1 MASVDKLSIR
11 GVRSFSP
18 ERECVIKFYKPL
30 TVIYGMNGCGKTT
43 IIECLK
49 YSCTGSLPPGSR
61 SGQSFVHDPKL
72 ADLSEVKAQ
81 IKLRF
86 QNRAGIPTTVIR
98 SLQLTQLKKSM
109 RFKALDAVVR
119 GVRVCNMFTNKT
131 KQTHTQV
138 QTIHKGQKHSLT
150 QRCAEVDSMIP
161 QLMGVKKAVLDNVI
175 FCDQEDSNWPLQEGT
190 ALKKK
195 FDDIFESTRYTK
207 ALKVISD
214 ERKKQR
220 NEMKDL
226 ERDLSLIK
234 ARAEN
239 VQQLVRERDECK
251 EKREEIGEKIKRYEN
266 VVKDSDERLTVRV

>member
-18 ERECVIKFYKPL
+18 DRECVIKFYKPL

-49 YSCTGSLPPGSR
+49 YSCTGTLPPGSK
-61 SGQSFVHDPKL
+61 SGQSFIHDPKL
-72 ADLSEVKAQ
+72 ADLTEVKAQ

-109 RFKALDAVVR
+109 RFKALDAVI
-119 GVRVCNMFTNKT
+119 
-131 KQTHTQV
+131 
-138 QTIHKGQKHSLT
+138 QTIHKGQKQSLT
-150 QRCAEVDSMIP
+150 QRCAEVDNMIP

-175 FCDQEDSNWPLQEGT
+175 FCHQEDSNWPLQEGT

-220 NEMKDL
+220 NQMKDL

-234 ARAEN
+234 ARAQN
-239 VQQLVRERDECK
+239 VQMLVRERDECK
-251 EKREEIGEKIKRYEN
+251 EKREDIAEKISKYETI
-266 VVKDSDERLTVRV
+266 VKECEDRLDVLQAELDKVRALESEEVSCVL

>member
-119 GVRVCNMFTNKT
+119 GVRVCNIVHEQNNTN
-131 KQTHTQV
+131 THTGTDNSQRTETFLDTAMCGSRQHDTSAHGCEESSV
-138 QTIHKGQKHSLT
+138 GQCHFLSSGRFQL
-150 QRCAEVDSMIP
+150 ASSGGYSVEEEV
-161 QLMGVKKAVLDNVI
+161 
-175 FCDQEDSNWPLQEGT
+175 
-190 ALKKK
+190 
-195 FDDIFESTRYTK
+195 
-207 ALKVISD
+207 
-214 ERKKQR
+214 
-220 NEMKDL
+220 
-226 ERDLSLIK
+226 
-234 ARAEN
+234 
-239 VQQLVRERDECK
+239 
-251 EKREEIGEKIKRYEN
+251 
-266 VVKDSDERLTVRV
+266 

>member
-1 MASVDKLSIR
+1 MDKLSIR

-131 KQTHTQV
+131 TQTHIQV

-150 QRCAEVDSMIP
+150 QRCAEVDNMIP

-175 FCDQEDSNWPLQEGT
+175 FCHQEDSNWPLQEGT

>member
-1 MASVDKLSIR
+1 M
-11 GVRSFSP
+11 
-18 ERECVIKFYKPL
+18 
-30 TVIYGMNGCGKTT
+30 
-43 IIECLK
+43 
-49 YSCTGSLPPGSR
+49 
-61 SGQSFVHDPKL
+61 
-72 ADLSEVKAQ
+72 
-81 IKLRF
+81 
-86 QNRAGIPTTVIR
+86 
-98 SLQLTQLKKSM
+98 
-109 RFKALDAVVR
+109 
-119 GVRVCNMFTNKT
+119 
-131 KQTHTQV
+131 
-138 QTIHKGQKHSLT
+138 T
-150 QRCAEVDSMIP
+150 QRCAEVDNMIP

-175 FCDQEDSNWPLQEGT
+175 FCHQEDSNWPLQEGT

-266 VVKDSDERLTVRV
+266 VVKDSDERLTVGF

>member
-119 GVRVCNMFTNKT
+119 TCVLLLLLLLRERT
-131 KQTHTQV
+131 THTHTHTGTNDSQRTETFLDTAMCGSRQHDTTAHGCEESSV
-138 QTIHKGQKHSLT
+138 GQCHFL
-150 QRCAEVDSMIP
+150 
-161 QLMGVKKAVLDNVI
+161 
-175 FCDQEDSNWPLQEGT
+175 
-190 ALKKK
+190 
-195 FDDIFESTRYTK
+195 
-207 ALKVISD
+207 
-214 ERKKQR
+214 
-220 NEMKDL
+220 
-226 ERDLSLIK
+226 
-234 ARAEN
+234 
-239 VQQLVRERDECK
+239 
-251 EKREEIGEKIKRYEN
+251 
-266 VVKDSDERLTVRV
+266 

>member
-119 GVRVCNMFTNKT
+119 ATYLCFRFTLAFFSIKMFTNRT
-131 KQTHTQV
+131 THTH
-138 QTIHKGQKHSLT
+138 THTLIHRYRQ
-150 QRCAEVDSMIP
+150 
-161 QLMGVKKAVLDNVI
+161 
-175 FCDQEDSNWPLQEGT
+175 
-190 ALKKK
+190 
-195 FDDIFESTRYTK
+195 YTK
-207 ALKVISD
+207 D
-214 ERKKQR
+214 R
-220 NEMKDL
+220 N
-226 ERDLSLIK
+226 IP
-234 ARAEN
+234 
-239 VQQLVRERDECK
+239 
-251 EKREEIGEKIKRYEN
+251 
-266 VVKDSDERLTVRV
+266 

>member
-1 MASVDKLSIR
+1 M
-11 GVRSFSP
+11 
-18 ERECVIKFYKPL
+18 
-30 TVIYGMNGCGKTT
+30 
-43 IIECLK
+43 
-49 YSCTGSLPPGSR
+49 
-61 SGQSFVHDPKL
+61 
-72 ADLSEVKAQ
+72 
-81 IKLRF
+81 
-86 QNRAGIPTTVIR
+86 
-98 SLQLTQLKKSM
+98 
-109 RFKALDAVVR
+109 
-119 GVRVCNMFTNKT
+119 
-131 KQTHTQV
+131 
-138 QTIHKGQKHSLT
+138 T
-150 QRCAEVDSMIP
+150 QRCAEVDNMIP

-175 FCDQEDSNWPLQEGT
+175 FCHQEDSNWPLQEGT

-266 VVKDSDERLTVRV
+266 VVKDSDERLTVGVSMSHIIRTKCYNLE

>member
-1 MASVDKLSIR
+1 
-11 GVRSFSP
+11 
-18 ERECVIKFYKPL
+18 
-30 TVIYGMNGCGKTT
+30 
-43 IIECLK
+43 
-49 YSCTGSLPPGSR
+49 
-61 SGQSFVHDPKL
+61 
-72 ADLSEVKAQ
+72 
-81 IKLRF
+81 
-86 QNRAGIPTTVIR
+86 
-98 SLQLTQLKKSM
+98 
-109 RFKALDAVVR
+109 
-119 GVRVCNMFTNKT
+119 
-131 KQTHTQV
+131 
-138 QTIHKGQKHSLT
+138 
-150 QRCAEVDSMIP
+150 MIP

-175 FCDQEDSNWPLQEGT
+175 FCHQEDSNWPLQEGT

-266 VVKDSDERLTVRV
+266 VVKDSDERLSVGVYFYLAQ

>member
-1 MASVDKLSIR
+1 M
-11 GVRSFSP
+11 
-18 ERECVIKFYKPL
+18 
-30 TVIYGMNGCGKTT
+30 
-43 IIECLK
+43 
-49 YSCTGSLPPGSR
+49 
-61 SGQSFVHDPKL
+61 
-72 ADLSEVKAQ
+72 
-81 IKLRF
+81 
-86 QNRAGIPTTVIR
+86 
-98 SLQLTQLKKSM
+98 
-109 RFKALDAVVR
+109 VR
-119 GVRVCNMFTNKT
+119 GVRARSARILITSLKYYAYHRITHLYRYTLKNCDLNYSPISSNAT
-131 KQTHTQV
+131 KYSTRASRLNT
-138 QTIHKGQKHSLT
+138 
-150 QRCAEVDSMIP
+150 
-161 QLMGVKKAVLDNVI
+161 
-175 FCDQEDSNWPLQEGT
+175 GT

>member
-18 ERECVIKFYKPL
+18 DRECVIKFYKPL

-119 GVRVCNMFTNKT
+119 TCVLLLLLLRERT
-131 KQTHTQV
+131 THTH
-138 QTIHKGQKHSLT
+138 THTHTHSHT
-150 QRCAEVDSMIP
+150 HTHTGTNDSQRTETF
-161 QLMGVKKAVLDNVI
+161 LD
-175 FCDQEDSNWPLQEGT
+175 T
-190 ALKKK
+190 AMCGSRQH
-195 FDDIFESTRYTK
+195 DTTAHGCEESS
-207 ALKVISD
+207 V
-214 ERKKQR
+214 
-220 NEMKDL
+220 
-226 ERDLSLIK
+226 
-234 ARAEN
+234 
-239 VQQLVRERDECK
+239 
-251 EKREEIGEKIKRYEN
+251 G
-266 VVKDSDERLTVRV
+266 